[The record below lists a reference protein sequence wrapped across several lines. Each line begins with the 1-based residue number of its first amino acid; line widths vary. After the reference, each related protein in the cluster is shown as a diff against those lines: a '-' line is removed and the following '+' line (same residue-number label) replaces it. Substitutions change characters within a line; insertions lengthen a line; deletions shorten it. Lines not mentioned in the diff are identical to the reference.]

1 MVTQRQKYLENALL
15 SAVAVLLLAT
25 AGRCEMLTVTVETTA
40 TPATLNSSPTTQLP
54 NSSMEKPP
62 VSHSS
67 QRPCQSQDENYCA
80 NGGVCMLPQD
90 SDKPS
95 CICKFS
101 YTGQR
106 CLFVISPSHTL
117 PELEKVIA
125 ISFGAILIIFVL
137 AIIFCCFAHKR
148 CRKSAPLLKSAPSES
163 SV

>member
-54 NSSMEKPP
+54 NSSMEKPR
-62 VSHSS
+62 VAHS
-67 QRPCQSQDENYCA
+67 QRPCQSKDENYCA
-80 NGGVCMLPQD
+80 NGGECMLPQD
-90 SDKPS
+90 SDEPA

-101 YTGQR
+101 YTGKR
-106 CLFVISPSHTL
+106 CFFILHIHTL
-117 PELEKVIA
+117 PELEKVIGV
-125 ISFGAILIIFVL
+125 SLGAILIIFVL
-137 AIIFCCFAHKR
+137 AIIFYCFAHKR
-148 CRKSAPLLKSAPSES
+148 CRKSAPLIKSAPFES

>member
-1 MVTQRQKYLENALL
+1 MVTQRQKYLNALL

-62 VSHSS
+62 VSRL
-67 QRPCQSQDENYCA
+67 QRPCQSADENYCA
-80 NGGVCMLPQD
+80 NGGECMLPQD
-90 SDKPS
+90 SDKPA
-95 CICKFS
+95 CICKDS

-106 CLFVISPSHTL
+106 CLFLISPTRTL
-117 PELEKVIA
+117 RELEKVIGV
-125 ISFGAILIIFVL
+125 SFGAILIIVVL
-137 AIIFCCFAHKR
+137 AIIFYCFAHKR
-148 CRKSAPLLKSAPSES
+148 CRKSAQLIKSAPSET

>member
-40 TPATLNSSPTTQLP
+40 TPVTLNSSPTTQLP

-62 VSHSS
+62 VSHS

-80 NGGVCMLPQD
+80 NGGECMLPQD
-90 SDKPS
+90 SDKPA

-101 YTGQR
+101 YSGPR
-106 CLFVISPSHTL
+106 CLFLTSPTYTL
-117 PELEKVIA
+117 PELEKVIGV
-125 ISFGAILIIFVL
+125 SFGAILIIFVL
-137 AIIFCCFAHKR
+137 AIIFYCFARKR
-148 CRKSAPLLKSAPSES
+148 CRKSAPLLKSAASQS